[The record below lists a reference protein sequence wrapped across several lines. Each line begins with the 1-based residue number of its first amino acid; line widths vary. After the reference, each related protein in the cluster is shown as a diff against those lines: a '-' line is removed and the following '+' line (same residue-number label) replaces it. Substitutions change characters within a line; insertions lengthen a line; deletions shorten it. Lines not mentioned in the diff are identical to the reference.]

1 MQNTSTVIIK
11 IISIGPL
18 ANSMTMQ
25 NEITD
30 LPDCDCVDDIS
41 KFVDVEHVRSTV
53 LQRKTTDPLDF

>member
-41 KFVDVEHVRSTV
+41 KFVDIEQVRSTV